1 MTTTSTGPVEVN
13 VSILGHSKIDFDR
26 RKVRRTLMREGRQI
40 QRLAR
45 RKVARRAVS
54 QAGQYP
60 GRVTGALQRA
70 IDMVV
75 ARNGFW
81 VRVEPT
87 TRRIK
92 LASDVYYPAILNYG
106 SRKRGIQP
114 RGNYMTDALDERRN
128 QARAAL
134 AEALQ
139 DALIP
144 RK

>member
-1 MTTTSTGPVEVN
+1 MTGPIELN
-13 VSILGHSKIDFDR
+13 VSLLGHTKIDFDR
-26 RKVRRTLMREGRQI
+26 RTVRRTLMREGRVI

-81 VRVEPT
+81 VRIEPT
-87 TRRIK
+87 TKRIK
-92 LASDVYYPAILNYG
+92 EASDVYYPAILNYG
-106 SRKRGIQP
+106 SRKRNIQP
-114 RGNYMTDALDERRN
+114 RGNYMTDALAERRD
-128 QARAAL
+128 QSRAAL
-134 AEALQ
+134 AAALQ
-139 DALIP
+139 DALTP

>member
-1 MTTTSTGPVEVN
+1 MSGVEVN
-13 VSILGHSKIDFDR
+13 VSLLGHSKIDFDR
-26 RKVRRTLMREGRQI
+26 RKVRRVIRREGRAI

-54 QAGQYP
+54 LAGQYP
-60 GRVTGALQRA
+60 GRITGALQRA
-70 IDMVV
+70 IDIVV

-87 TRRIK
+87 TQRIK

-106 SRKRGIQP
+106 SQKRNIQP
-114 RGNYMTDALDERRN
+114 RGNYMTDALAERRE
-128 QARAAL
+128 QSRAAL
-134 AEALQ
+134 SEALQ